1 MKKYLLMGLVAICLC
16 IVASAC
22 NSRNNMNYSTR
33 TKFPWTPNISA
44 PRNYP
49 VEIKYAYLCYGT
61 EGDRYPVLSSG
72 SCDGIGVSKGAVSFE
87 DYEKEG
93 GLDIPNGIEI
103 VWLSFAESKI
113 YKLHTTFSQNL
124 QDEML
129 RLFREGFYAK
139 RYDKHNTY
147 STFLMTMLPG
157 GKVWLYMNGS
167 GRTVLVCDTLQAE
180 PIEMTLEEF
189 DKDASYVSNN
199 VKEYSEASL
208 DKEQK
213 AGIKANGIPFEL
225 WDRYRERFNYDFKF
239 EFEDN
244 NSKLDTLYL
253 LYKFINGELY
263 YPTDEA
269 KVSLLSRPKQLFVEW
284 NVSNKII
291 YTGEFFFDEQE
302 VLDVFSKAFSI
313 NKRKEKGSLC
323 IKISKYN
330 NKFDISL
337 HLNDKKFPLSKTKI
351 HVFKQ
356 YAGQSDLDAVI
367 IYNNHQEIHSD
378 DIKFIGE

>member
-22 NSRNNMNYSTR
+22 NSRNDMNYSTR

-129 RLFREGFYAK
+129 RLFREGFYVTK
-139 RYDKHNTY
+139 FDKHKTY
-147 STFLMTMLPG
+147 STLLMTMLPG
-157 GKVWLYMNGS
+157 GKVWLYMDGM

-189 DKDASYVSNN
+189 DKDASYVSNS
-199 VKEYSEASL
+199 VQEYSEASL

-225 WDRYRERFNYDFKF
+225 WERYRERFNYDFKF
-239 EFEDN
+239 EFEDK
-244 NSKLDTLYL
+244 NSKIDSLSVVYD
-253 LYKFINGELY
+253 FINGEFNY
-263 YPTDEA
+263 ASDGVKA
-269 KVSLLSRPKQLFVEW
+269 GALSRPKQLYLEW
-284 NVSNKII
+284 NVEGTI

-313 NKRKEKGSLC
+313 NRRKEKGSLC

>member
-1 MKKYLLMGLVAICLC
+1 MGLVAICLC

-22 NSRNNMNYSTR
+22 NSRNDMNYSTR

-129 RLFREGFYAK
+129 RLFREGFYVTK
-139 RYDKHNTY
+139 FDKHKTY
-147 STFLMTMLPG
+147 STLLMTMLPG
-157 GKVWLYMNGS
+157 GKVWLYMDGM

-189 DKDASYVSNN
+189 DKDASYVSNS
-199 VKEYSEASL
+199 VQEYIEASV

-225 WDRYRERFNYDFKF
+225 WERYRERFNYDFKF
-239 EFEDN
+239 EFEDK
-244 NSKLDTLYL
+244 NSKIDSLSLAYN
-253 LYKFINGELY
+253 FINGEFY
-263 YPTDEA
+263 YASDGA
-269 KVSLLSRPKQLFVEW
+269 KTGLLSRPKEIYLEW
-284 NVSNKII
+284 NVGDTK
-291 YTGEFFFDEQE
+291 YKGQFFLREEE
-302 VLDVFSKAFSI
+302 VLEGFSKMYSST
-313 NKRKEKGSLC
+313 KRSQKGTL
-323 IKISKYN
+323 IVKTSKYN
-330 NKFDISL
+330 NKFDIYL
-337 HLNDKKFPLSKTKI
+337 EIEGNKYFFKKTKI
-351 HVFKQ
+351 HVFRITPENKNDDDHLYYWNYEGEDVEQ
-356 YAGQSDLDAVI
+356 YL
-367 IYNNHQEIHSD
+367 
-378 DIKFIGE
+378 GE

>member
-22 NSRNNMNYSTR
+22 NSRNDINYSTR

-103 VWLSFAESKI
+103 VCLSFAESKI

-129 RLFREGFYAK
+129 RLFREGFYVTK
-139 RYDKHNTY
+139 FDKHKTY
-147 STFLMTMLPG
+147 STLLMTMLPG
-157 GKVWLYMNGS
+157 GKVWLYMDGM

-189 DKDASYVSNN
+189 DKDASYVSNS
-199 VKEYSEASL
+199 VQEYSEASL

-225 WDRYRERFNYDFKF
+225 WERYRERFNYDFKF
-239 EFEDN
+239 EFEDK
-244 NSKLDTLYL
+244 NSKIDSLSLAYN
-253 LYKFINGELY
+253 FINGEFY
-263 YPTDEA
+263 YASDGA
-269 KVSLLSRPKQLFVEW
+269 KTGLLSRPKEIYLEW
-284 NVSNKII
+284 NVGDTK
-291 YTGEFFFDEQE
+291 YKGQFFLREEE
-302 VLDVFSKAFSI
+302 VLEGFLKMYSST
-313 NKRKEKGSLC
+313 KRSQKGTL
-323 IKISKYN
+323 IVKTSKYN
-330 NKFDISL
+330 NKFDIYL
-337 HLNDKKFPLSKTKI
+337 EIEGNKYFFKKTKI
-351 HVFKQ
+351 HVFRITPENKNDEDHLYYWNYEGEGVEQ
-356 YAGQSDLDAVI
+356 YL
-367 IYNNHQEIHSD
+367 
-378 DIKFIGE
+378 GE

>member
-1 MKKYLLMGLVAICLC
+1 MGLVAICLC

-22 NSRNNMNYSTR
+22 NSRNDMNYSTR

-129 RLFREGFYAK
+129 RLFREGFYVTK
-139 RYDKHNTY
+139 FDKHKTY
-147 STFLMTMLPG
+147 STLLMTMLPG
-157 GKVWLYMNGS
+157 GKVWLYMDGM

-189 DKDASYVSNN
+189 DKDASYVSNS
-199 VKEYSEASL
+199 VQEYSEASL

-225 WDRYRERFNYDFKF
+225 WERYRERFNYDFKF
-239 EFEDN
+239 EDK
-244 NSKLDTLYL
+244 NSKIDSLSLAYN
-253 LYKFINGELY
+253 FINGEFY
-263 YPTDEA
+263 YASDGA
-269 KVSLLSRPKQLFVEW
+269 KTGLLSRPKEIYLEW
-284 NVSNKII
+284 NVGDTK
-291 YTGEFFFDEQE
+291 YKGQFFLREEE
-302 VLDVFSKAFSI
+302 VLEGFSKMYSST
-313 NKRKEKGSLC
+313 KRSQKGTL
-323 IKISKYN
+323 IVKTSKYN
-330 NKFDISL
+330 NKFDIYL
-337 HLNDKKFPLSKTKI
+337 EIEGNKYFFKKTKI
-351 HVFKQ
+351 HVFRITPENKNDDDHLYYWNYEGEDVEQ
-356 YAGQSDLDAVI
+356 YL
-367 IYNNHQEIHSD
+367 
-378 DIKFIGE
+378 GE

>member
-22 NSRNNMNYSTR
+22 NSRNDMNYSTR
-33 TKFPWTPNISA
+33 TKFPWVPNISA

-93 GLDIPNGIEI
+93 GLDVPNGIEI

-129 RLFREGFYAK
+129 RLFREGFYVTK
-139 RYDKHNTY
+139 FDKHKTY
-147 STFLMTMLPG
+147 STLLMTMLPG
-157 GKVWLYMNGS
+157 GKVWLYMDGM

-189 DKDASYVSNN
+189 DKDASYVSNS
-199 VKEYSEASL
+199 VQEYSEASL

-213 AGIKANGIPFEL
+213 AGIKANGIPFEI
-225 WDRYRERFNYDFKF
+225 WEKYRERFNYDFKF
-239 EFEDN
+239 EFEDK
-244 NSKLDTLYL
+244 NSKMDSLSLAYN
-253 LYKFINGELY
+253 FINGEFY
-263 YPTDEA
+263 YASDGA
-269 KVSLLSRPKQLFVEW
+269 KTGLLSRPKEIYLEW
-284 NVSNKII
+284 NVGDIK
-291 YTGEFFFDEQE
+291 YKGQFFFNEKE
-302 VLDVFSKAFSI
+302 VLEGFSKMFSCT
-313 NKRKEKGSLC
+313 KRGQKGTL
-323 IKISKYN
+323 IVKTSKYN
-330 NKFDISL
+330 NKFDIYL
-337 HLNDKKFPLSKTKI
+337 EIEGNKYFFKKTKI
-351 HVFKQ
+351 HVFRITPENK
-356 YAGQSDLDAVI
+356 
-367 IYNNHQEIHSD
+367 ND
-378 DIKFIGE
+378 DDHLYYWNYEGEDVELYLGE

>member
-1 MKKYLLMGLVAICLC
+1 MEKYLLMGLVAICLC

-22 NSRNNMNYSTR
+22 NSRNDMNYSTR

-44 PRNYP
+44 PLNYP

-93 GLDIPNGIEI
+93 GLDVPNGIEI

-129 RLFREGFYAK
+129 RLFREGFYVTK
-139 RYDKHNTY
+139 FDKHKTY
-147 STFLMTMLPG
+147 STLLMTMLPG
-157 GKVWLYMNGS
+157 GKVWLYMDGM

-189 DKDASYVSNN
+189 DKDASYVSNS
-199 VKEYSEASL
+199 VQEYSEASL

-213 AGIKANGIPFEL
+213 AGIKANGIPFEI
-225 WDRYRERFNYDFKF
+225 WEKYRERFNYDFKF
-239 EFEDN
+239 EFEDK
-244 NSKLDTLYL
+244 NSKMDSLSLAYN
-253 LYKFINGELY
+253 FINGEFY
-263 YPTDEA
+263 YASDGA
-269 KVSLLSRPKQLFVEW
+269 KTGLLSRPKEIYLEW
-284 NVSNKII
+284 NVGDIK
-291 YTGEFFFDEQE
+291 YKGQFFLREEE
-302 VLDVFSKAFSI
+302 VLEGFSKMYSST
-313 NKRKEKGSLC
+313 KRSQKGTL
-323 IKISKYN
+323 IVKTSKYN
-330 NKFDISL
+330 NKFDIYL
-337 HLNDKKFPLSKTKI
+337 EIEGNKYFFKKTKI
-351 HVFKQ
+351 HVFRITPENKNDEDHLYYWNYEGEDVEQ
-356 YAGQSDLDAVI
+356 YL
-367 IYNNHQEIHSD
+367 
-378 DIKFIGE
+378 GE

>member
-72 SCDGIGVSKGAVSFE
+72 SCNGIGVSKGAVSFE

-93 GLDIPNGIEI
+93 GLDVPNGIEI

-129 RLFREGFYAK
+129 RLFREGFYVTK
-139 RYDKHNTY
+139 FDKHKTY
-147 STFLMTMLPG
+147 STLLMTMLPG
-157 GKVWLYMNGS
+157 GKVWLYMDGM

-189 DKDASYVSNN
+189 DKDASYVSNS
-199 VKEYSEASL
+199 VQEYSEASL

-225 WDRYRERFNYDFKF
+225 WERYRERFNYDFKF
-239 EFEDN
+239 EFEDK
-244 NSKLDTLYL
+244 NSKIDSLSLAYN
-253 LYKFINGELY
+253 FINGEFY
-263 YPTDEA
+263 YASDGA
-269 KVSLLSRPKQLFVEW
+269 KTGLLSRPKEIYLEW
-284 NVSNKII
+284 NVGDTK
-291 YTGEFFFDEQE
+291 YKGQFFLREEE
-302 VLDVFSKAFSI
+302 VLEGFLKMYSST
-313 NKRKEKGSLC
+313 KRSQKGTL
-323 IKISKYN
+323 IVKTSKYN
-330 NKFDISL
+330 NKFDIYL
-337 HLNDKKFPLSKTKI
+337 EIEGNKYFFKKTKI
-351 HVFKQ
+351 HVFRITPENKNDEDHLYYWNYEGEDVEQ
-356 YAGQSDLDAVI
+356 YL
-367 IYNNHQEIHSD
+367 
-378 DIKFIGE
+378 GE

>member
-1 MKKYLLMGLVAICLC
+1 MGLVAICLC

-22 NSRNNMNYSTR
+22 NSRNDMNYSTR

-44 PRNYP
+44 PLNYP
-49 VEIKYAYLCYGT
+49 VEIKYAYLCYGA

-129 RLFREGFYAK
+129 RLFREGFYVTK
-139 RYDKHNTY
+139 FDKHKTY
-147 STFLMTMLPG
+147 STLLMTMLPG
-157 GKVWLYMNGS
+157 GKVWLYMDGM

-189 DKDASYVSNN
+189 DKDASYVSNS
-199 VKEYSEASL
+199 VQEYSEASL

-225 WDRYRERFNYDFKF
+225 WERYRERFNYDFKF
-239 EFEDN
+239 EFEDK
-244 NSKLDTLYL
+244 NSKLDSL
-253 LYKFINGELY
+253 LLSYRFTNGELFY
-263 YPTDEA
+263 ASAGINTE
-269 KVSLLSRPKQLFVEW
+269 LLSRPKELYLEW
-284 NVSNKII
+284 NVGDIK
-291 YTGEFFFDEQE
+291 YKGRFFFNEKE
-302 VLDVFSKAFSI
+302 VLEGFSKMYSST
-313 NKRKEKGSLC
+313 KRSQKGTL
-323 IKISKYN
+323 IVKTSKYN
-330 NKFDISL
+330 NKFDIYL
-337 HLNDKKFPLSKTKI
+337 EVEGNKYFFKKTKI
-351 HVFKQ
+351 HVFRNTPENKNDDDHLYYWNYEEEDVEQ
-356 YAGQSDLDAVI
+356 YL
-367 IYNNHQEIHSD
+367 
-378 DIKFIGE
+378 GE

>member
-1 MKKYLLMGLVAICLC
+1 MGLVAICLC

-22 NSRNNMNYSTR
+22 NSRNDMNYSTR

-44 PRNYP
+44 PLNYP

-93 GLDIPNGIEI
+93 GLDVPNGIEI

-129 RLFREGFYAK
+129 RLFREGFYVTK
-139 RYDKHNTY
+139 FDKHKTY
-147 STFLMTMLPG
+147 STLLMTMLPG
-157 GKVWLYMNGS
+157 GKVWLYMDGM

-189 DKDASYVSNN
+189 DKDASYVSNS
-199 VKEYSEASL
+199 VQEYSEASL

-213 AGIKANGIPFEL
+213 AGIKANGIPFEI
-225 WDRYRERFNYDFKF
+225 WEKYRERFNYDFKF
-239 EFEDN
+239 EFEDK
-244 NSKLDTLYL
+244 NSKMDSLSLAYN
-253 LYKFINGELY
+253 FINGEFY
-263 YPTDEA
+263 YASDGA
-269 KVSLLSRPKQLFVEW
+269 KTGLLSRPKEIYLEW
-284 NVSNKII
+284 NVGDIK
-291 YTGEFFFDEQE
+291 YKGQFFLREEE
-302 VLDVFSKAFSI
+302 VLEGFSKMYSST
-313 NKRKEKGSLC
+313 KRSQKGTL
-323 IKISKYN
+323 IVKTSKYN
-330 NKFDISL
+330 NKFDIYL
-337 HLNDKKFPLSKTKI
+337 EIEGNKYFFKKTKI
-351 HVFKQ
+351 HVFRITPENKNDEDHLYYWNYEGEDVEQ
-356 YAGQSDLDAVI
+356 YL
-367 IYNNHQEIHSD
+367 
-378 DIKFIGE
+378 GE

>member
-22 NSRNNMNYSTR
+22 NSRNDMNYSTR

-167 GRTVLVCDTLQAE
+167 GKTVLVCDTLQAE

-239 EFEDN
+239 EFEDK
-244 NSKLDTLYL
+244 NSKIDSLSVVYD
-253 LYKFINGELY
+253 FINGEFNY
-263 YPTDEA
+263 ASDGVKA
-269 KVSLLSRPKQLFVEW
+269 GALSRPKQLYLEW
-284 NVSNKII
+284 NVEGTI

-302 VLDVFSKAFSI
+302 VLDVFSKAF
-313 NKRKEKGSLC
+313 NVNGRNVKGSLC

-330 NKFDISL
+330 NQFDISL
-337 HLNDKKFPLSKTKI
+337 HLNDKKIPFSKTKI

>member
-22 NSRNNMNYSTR
+22 NSRNDMNYSTR

-129 RLFREGFYAK
+129 RLFREGFYVTK
-139 RYDKHNTY
+139 FDKHKTY
-147 STFLMTMLPG
+147 STLLMTMLPG
-157 GKVWLYMNGS
+157 GKVWLYMDGM

-189 DKDASYVSNN
+189 DKDASYVSNS
-199 VKEYSEASL
+199 VQEYSEASL

-225 WDRYRERFNYDFKF
+225 WERYRERFNYDFKF
-239 EFEDN
+239 EFEDK
-244 NSKLDTLYL
+244 NSKIDSLSVVYD
-253 LYKFINGELY
+253 FINGEFNY
-263 YPTDEA
+263 ASDGVKA
-269 KVSLLSRPKQLFVEW
+269 GALSRPKQLYLEW
-284 NVSNKII
+284 NVEGTI

-302 VLDVFSKAFSI
+302 VLDVFSKAF
-313 NKRKEKGSLC
+313 NVNGRNVKGSLC

-330 NKFDISL
+330 NQFDISL
-337 HLNDKKFPLSKTKI
+337 HLNDKKIPFSKTKI

>member
-49 VEIKYAYLCYGT
+49 VEIKYAYLCYGA

-129 RLFREGFYAK
+129 RLFREGFYVTK
-139 RYDKHNTY
+139 FDKHKTY
-147 STFLMTMLPG
+147 STLLMTMLPG
-157 GKVWLYMNGS
+157 GKVWLYMDGM

-189 DKDASYVSNN
+189 DKDASYVSNS
-199 VKEYSEASL
+199 VQEYSEASL

-225 WDRYRERFNYDFKF
+225 WERYRERFNYDFKF
-239 EFEDN
+239 EFEDK
-244 NSKLDTLYL
+244 NSKIDSLSLAYN
-253 LYKFINGELY
+253 FINGEFY
-263 YPTDEA
+263 YASDGA
-269 KVSLLSRPKQLFVEW
+269 KTGQLSRPKEIYLEW
-284 NVSNKII
+284 NVGDKII

-302 VLDVFSKAFSI
+302 VLDVFSKAF
-313 NKRKEKGSLC
+313 NVNGRNEKGSLC

-330 NKFDISL
+330 NQFDISL
-337 HLNDKKFPLSKTKI
+337 HLNDKKIPFSKTKI

-356 YAGQSDLDAVI
+356 YAGQSDSDAVV

>member
-22 NSRNNMNYSTR
+22 NSRNDMNYSTR
-33 TKFPWTPNISA
+33 TQFPWTPNISA
-44 PRNYP
+44 PLNYP

-139 RYDKHNTY
+139 RYDQHNTY

-167 GRTVLVCDTLQAE
+167 GKTVLVCDTLQAE

-213 AGIKANGIPFEL
+213 ASIKANGIPFEL
-225 WDRYRERFNYDFKF
+225 WERYRERFNYDFKF

-269 KVSLLSRPKQLFVEW
+269 KVSLLSRPKELYLEW
-284 NVSNKII
+284 SVGDTK
-291 YTGEFFFDEQE
+291 YKGRFFFNEKE
-302 VLDVFSKAFSI
+302 ALEGFSKMYSST
-313 NKRKEKGSLC
+313 KRSQKGTL
-323 IKISKYN
+323 IVKTSKYN
-330 NKFDISL
+330 NKFDIYL
-337 HLNDKKFPLSKTKI
+337 EIEGNKYFFKKTKI
-351 HVFKQ
+351 HVFRITPENKNDDDHLYYWNYEGEDVEQ
-356 YAGQSDLDAVI
+356 YL
-367 IYNNHQEIHSD
+367 
-378 DIKFIGE
+378 GE

>member
-129 RLFREGFYAK
+129 RLFREGFYVTK
-139 RYDKHNTY
+139 FDKHKTY
-147 STFLMTMLPG
+147 STLLMTMLPG
-157 GKVWLYMNGS
+157 GKVWLYMDGM

-189 DKDASYVSNN
+189 DKDASYVSNS
-199 VKEYSEASL
+199 VQEYSEASL

-225 WDRYRERFNYDFKF
+225 WERYRERFNYDFKF
-239 EFEDN
+239 EFEDK
-244 NSKLDTLYL
+244 NSKIDSLSLAYN
-253 LYKFINGELY
+253 FINGEFY
-263 YPTDEA
+263 YASDGA
-269 KVSLLSRPKQLFVEW
+269 KTGLLSRPKEIYLEW
-284 NVSNKII
+284 NVGDTK
-291 YTGEFFFDEQE
+291 YKGQFFLREEE
-302 VLDVFSKAFSI
+302 VLEGFSKMYSST
-313 NKRKEKGSLC
+313 KRSQKGTL
-323 IKISKYN
+323 IVKTSKYN
-330 NKFDISL
+330 NKFDIYL
-337 HLNDKKFPLSKTKI
+337 EIEGNKYFFKKTKI
-351 HVFKQ
+351 HVFRITPENKNDDDHLYYWNYEGEDVEQ
-356 YAGQSDLDAVI
+356 YL
-367 IYNNHQEIHSD
+367 
-378 DIKFIGE
+378 GE